1 MFNYLHGQIT
11 ELNPVYCVIDCSG
24 VGYEV
29 EIPLSTYEKI
39 RELKDVKLL
48 IHYYQ
53 NDEGTRLFGFISP
66 EEKSLFRQLI
76 SISRVGPKI
85 ALSMLSSLPV
95 ISIVNSILSDDY
107 SLLAKVPG
115 LGKKTAQRLI
125 IELKDK
131 VSEIQI
137 PSSDI
142 GSIKLNDVA
151 KEAEIALLTLGYK
164 AFEIRSTLQDIISQD
179 ASIGLEDLIKKS
191 IKNLYKK
198 G

>member
-1 MFNYLHGQIT
+1 MFNYLRGEVA
-11 ELNPVYCVIDCSG
+11 ELNPLYCVIDCNG

-39 RELKDVKLL
+39 RSLTSIKLL
-48 IHYYQ
+48 IHYHQ
-53 NDEGTRLFGFISP
+53 NDEGVRLFGFLTK
-66 EEKSLFRQLI
+66 EEKELFRKLI

-85 ALSMLSSLPV
+85 ALSMLSALPV
-95 ISIVNSILSDDY
+95 TTIINSIMSEDY

-131 VSEIQI
+131 VSEIEINGQNA
-137 PSSDI
+137 
-142 GSIKLNDVA
+142 GMTKMNNVA
-151 KEAEIALLTLGYK
+151 KEAEVALLTLGYRPFDIRK
-164 AFEIRSTLQDIISQD
+164 AFQVIIAEEPQ
-179 ASIGLEDLIKKS
+179 IGVEDLIKKS